1 MPNKK
6 VFRHLPVP
14 FFKINFVNFRKTV
27 FTFEWLPVV
36 VTGQIWIRVYFRNRD
51 MNPANHTVPPVRGR
65 TIKDIINH
73 VDDYLNVTFSEF
85 RKVLVPTYIN

>member
-1 MPNKK
+1 
-6 VFRHLPVP
+6 
-14 FFKINFVNFRKTV
+14 
-27 FTFEWLPVV
+27 
-36 VTGQIWIRVYFRNRD
+36 

-73 VDDYLNVTFSEF
+73 AINDYLNVTFSEF